1 MVTKTIDDTDQ
12 VELVK
17 KTIIRSIYG
26 NDNLMDY
33 LVVKGG
39 NAIAYVHQIVLRQS
53 IDVDFSLAADYLEN
67 QSEEQLAKDL
77 KDSLDTG
84 FDEVGYH
91 FFDFKFEK
99 RPKEISKLGEFWGGY
114 GVTFKIISNQNY
126 QLIRQKKLPTD
137 KELETLRRNAIEI
150 GGSTKIEIDISRAE
164 ITQPKIEVDIE
175 GLTVYAY
182 STEMIIAEKL
192 RAICQQMDEYSPIIQ
207 RNRKG
212 NSRAKDFFDIY
223 LLCNQF
229 NIDMSLPDN
238 INLIKQIFAIKKVP
252 LYLLDLLSEY
262 KNLHED
268 SFQSVKST
276 VVTSESIHDF
286 DFYFNYVEN
295 LYKKSIKPNL

>member
-99 RPKEISKLGEFWGGY
+99 RPKEI
-114 GVTFKIISNQNY
+114 
-126 QLIRQKKLPTD
+126 
-137 KELETLRRNAIEI
+137 
-150 GGSTKIEIDISRAE
+150 RA
-164 ITQPKIEVDIE
+164 
-175 GLTVYAY
+175 
-182 STEMIIAEKL
+182 
-192 RAICQQMDEYSPIIQ
+192 C
-207 RNRKG
+207 
-212 NSRAKDFFDIY
+212 
-223 LLCNQF
+223 
-229 NIDMSLPDN
+229 
-238 INLIKQIFAIKKVP
+238 
-252 LYLLDLLSEY
+252 
-262 KNLHED
+262 
-268 SFQSVKST
+268 
-276 VVTSESIHDF
+276 
-286 DFYFNYVEN
+286 
-295 LYKKSIKPNL
+295 